1 MSVNGTMLQTFDQFN
16 STLQY
21 GLVYGVAPNGASF
34 IAATPDAVNDGMKLI
49 AGIAIGVLG
58 IVGFM
63 IYGLINKKQQPIT
76 ILNVPVSARPVKH
89 RQVQSRQVVKK
100 RMTNFDKYV
109 ENVKA
114 FYKTNQISIV
124 GSTLSL
130 CVIVLGNI
138 IKK

>member
-76 ILNVPVSARPVKH
+76 ILNVPVSARPVQP
-89 RQVQSRQVVKK
+89 RPAQSRQVVQK
-100 RMTNFDKYV
+100 RRTNFDKYV

-114 FYKTNQISIV
+114 FYHRHDIAIIA
-124 GSTLSL
+124 STLTL
-130 CVIVLGNI
+130 AVGA
-138 IKK
+138 IKSVMK